1 MNIIVFIFH
10 CLFHV
15 VGYKQTT
22 PYTDNTP
29 PPPSLGV
36 SWPTTVFTSYF
47 DTFEIHSYVLI
58 TNQEKISKKMLVH
71 GAITITY
78 VHASTLIQGEGA
90 CVHSNKIM
98 HNMLF
103 TCT

>member
-1 MNIIVFIFH
+1 
-10 CLFHV
+10 
-15 VGYKQTT
+15 
-22 PYTDNTP
+22 
-29 PPPSLGV
+29 
-36 SWPTTVFTSYF
+36 
-47 DTFEIHSYVLI
+47 
-58 TNQEKISKKMLVH
+58 MLVH